1 MRMDSVQVMQDK
13 QKKRSYR
20 SYPSRH
26 ERFYDGRV
34 FVFEFPGHRGE
45 GHHGAFLF
53 VQLLSS
59 FRTALFEG
67 DALLPHEAPILLHMA
82 KKQPLIA
89 AGYIA

>member
-13 QKKRSYR
+13 QKNAHTEAILPGTS
-20 SYPSRH
+20 
-26 ERFYDGRV
+26 V
-34 FVFEFPGHRGE
+34 FTMAVFSFLSFLATGE
-45 GHHGAFLF
+45 KATMA
-53 VQLLSS
+53 LLSS